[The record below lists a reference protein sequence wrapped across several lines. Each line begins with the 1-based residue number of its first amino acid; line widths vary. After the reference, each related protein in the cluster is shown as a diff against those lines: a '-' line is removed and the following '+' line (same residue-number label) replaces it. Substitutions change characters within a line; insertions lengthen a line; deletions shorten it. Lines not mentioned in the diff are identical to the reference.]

1 MNCSVKLE
9 LSTLRCLARTA
20 ECGKLQRSDIPM
32 IGGILWIAVW
42 EDRVFNLLKNLAAD

>member
-9 LSTLRCLARTA
+9 VSTLARTA
-20 ECGKLQRSDIPM
+20 ECGKLQR
-32 IGGILWIAVW
+32 IAVW